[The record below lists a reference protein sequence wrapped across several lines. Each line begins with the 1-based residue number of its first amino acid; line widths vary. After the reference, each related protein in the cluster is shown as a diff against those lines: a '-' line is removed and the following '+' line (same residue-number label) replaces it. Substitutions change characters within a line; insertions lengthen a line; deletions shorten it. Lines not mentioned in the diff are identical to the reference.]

1 MSQYPPEWDTLEEEQ
16 PVIETEYQ
24 PSQEPP
30 RPVRQAP
37 PPQRRQQPSGRS
49 GGNGL
54 SRLTLAVSVLA

>member
-30 RPVRQAP
+30 RSAKPRRPRDGSSPPAAQA
-37 PPQRRQQPSGRS
+37 GT
-49 GGNGL
+49 G
-54 SRLTLAVSVLA
+54 